1 MEYISIIA
9 IVVGVLFSLFEK
21 SGKEKKKI
29 PMSTPIPTKKH
40 TPPSLSEEKRID
52 HSKEISIPLSELE
65 TIKLQGRT
73 ELDNLKKE
81 KKMLEKKLR
90 ILEHQTKVMVKDS
103 SPSQE
108 QANGFFT
115 KNNVVD
121 AIIFSEVLSPPP
133 RRRLA
138 KGYRRNSV
146 R

>member
-9 IVVGVLFSLFEK
+9 IVIGVLFSLFEK

-29 PMSTPIPTKKH
+29 PTPTPIPTKKY
-40 TPPSLSEEKRID
+40 TPSSFSEEKRRAE
-52 HSKEISIPLSELE
+52 SKKISLPAGEPE
-65 TIKLQGRT
+65 TIKLQGKT
-73 ELDNLKKE
+73 ELDKLKQE
-81 KKMLEKKLR
+81 KKMLEKKLQ
-90 ILEHQTKVMVKDS
+90 ILEYQTKVMAKDS
-103 SPSQE
+103 LPSQE
-108 QANGFFT
+108 QANGVFT

-133 RRRLA
+133 SRRLA